1 MLTSRRI
8 VPATSIGRSGASLHA
23 EGRLEAR
30 GRRRLTGRAV
40 TTRPPTS
47 PPPPANDGEDP
58 RDHRKPEPDTD
69 KYFDNLAEEDEP
81 DQNASIFDFGRDL

>member
-1 MLTSRRI
+1 MLEANKLELSWRQKSRR
-8 VPATSIGRSGASLHA
+8 VHVYKTKELS
-23 EGRLEAR
+23 
-30 GRRRLTGRAV
+30 
-40 TTRPPTS
+40 PPDDDVAYALNVL
-47 PPPPANDGEDP
+47 PPPPANVGEDP